1 MGPTNS
7 RLIGV
12 FIGRIGGLVRR
23 LIVGFMGPTTGFIG
37 GIFGRIFDGIMGG
50 ANQKKQAEVGHA
62 LVSTQEERL
71 GIRVGGGHRL
81 AKPK

>member
-1 MGPTNS
+1 
-7 RLIGV
+7 
-12 FIGRIGGLVRR
+12 
-23 LIVGFMGPTTGFIG
+23 MGPTTGFIG

-71 GIRVGGGHRL
+71 GIGVGGGHRL